1 MRDTN
6 ENALAAGQ
14 ANESAKGTTQGKYST
29 TGHNLTIDLPEAER
43 FLTLLD
49 EEAEAFTFQTFAD
62 SPKAQAEEKEREAKG
77 LPKTYAHTFNGTLE
91 QHAAKLE
98 RYNRMGAG
106 VFVTINRT
114 DLKGRKA
121 DNVKAVRAVF
131 ADTDGAPLEPISN
144 CSIEPHIIVE
154 SSPGKWHTYW
164 LTDGLALT
172 GFQGVQRRIAD
183 KFGTD
188 ASVTD
193 LSRVLRLPGFYHR
206 KADPFM
212 VRIIHDNGGLPY
224 SADKILAA
232 FPPLLKEGT
241 SRHTRQAEIA
251 DGDEILKA
259 LIGEGC
265 YRGKRPDGGYNIAC
279 PFEAEHTSGT
289 NQTETTYFP
298 ANTGGFKTPSFVCMH
313 DHCADRRL
321 NDYREKLEL
330 DQVTEPREYPE
341 LLAAAQGFTL
351 DTDPE
356 EIEALIV
363 ECASLPVIKKRKVHE
378 AIRKT
383 TKLPFKAIQEAE
395 RQADD
400 SAPADDLELARGL
413 VSEIGNDNVL
423 AAQSFVWKWQECGVW
438 KKQDERSVKQW
449 VQHYIGDKLD
459 SIRKSNVDSVADLFR
474 TEVYL
479 SDHAFDI
486 GPVEC
491 VNTLSGELMLTDAGR
506 WELLPHNRQHYRT
519 TQVPIEYEPK
529 AQAPRFVKFLS
540 DVFNGDPD
548 AGDKATALLEMM
560 GYTLMAHCNHEKFI
574 ILVGSGANGKSV
586 LLSVLEALAG
596 RESVAA
602 VQPSQFGNKFQRAH
616 LHNKL
621 ANIVTEIKQGA
632 VIDDDALK
640 GITSGEPTTVEHKN
654 KDPFDMRPF
663 STCWFGTNHM
673 PHTRDFSD
681 ALFRRALILQFNN
694 VFKPELGNC
703 DPQLKNKLLAELP
716 GILSLA
722 LDAYADA
729 LQGGFTVP
737 QSCKD
742 ARDEWRLEADQVA
755 QFVDSECEAVP
766 GAKTPSQPMY
776 DAYRDWAK
784 DSGIHNQ
791 LAIKSFKERMDRLG
805 FKYKRETNARNYIGV
820 RCKRAIVF

>member
-1 MRDTN
+1 
-6 ENALAAGQ
+6 
-14 ANESAKGTTQGKYST
+14 
-29 TGHNLTIDLPEAER
+29 LPAI
-43 FLTLLD
+43 
-49 EEAEAFTFQTFAD
+49 Q
-62 SPKAQAEEKEREAKG
+62 
-77 LPKTYAHTFNGTLE
+77 
-91 QHAAKLE
+91 
-98 RYNRMGAG
+98 
-106 VFVTINRT
+106 
-114 DLKGRKA
+114 
-121 DNVKAVRAVF
+121 
-131 ADTDGAPLEPISN
+131 
-144 CSIEPHIIVE
+144 
-154 SSPGKWHTYW
+154 
-164 LTDGLALT
+164 
-172 GFQGVQRRIAD
+172 
-183 KFGTD
+183 
-188 ASVTD
+188 
-193 LSRVLRLPGFYHR
+193 
-206 KADPFM
+206 
-212 VRIIHDNGGLPY
+212 
-224 SADKILAA
+224 
-232 FPPLLKEGT
+232 
-241 SRHTRQAEIA
+241 
-251 DGDEILKA
+251 
-259 LIGEGC
+259 
-265 YRGKRPDGGYNIAC
+265 
-279 PFEAEHTSGT
+279 
-289 NQTETTYFP
+289 
-298 ANTGGFKTPSFVCMH
+298 
-313 DHCADRRL
+313 
-321 NDYREKLEL
+321 
-330 DQVTEPREYPE
+330 
-341 LLAAAQGFTL
+341 
-351 DTDPE
+351 
-356 EIEALIV
+356 
-363 ECASLPVIKKRKVHE
+363 KRKVHE

-395 RQADD
+395 RQTDD
-400 SAPADDLELARGL
+400 SAPDDDLELARGL
-413 VSEIGNDNVL
+413 VSEIGNANVL
-423 AAQSFVWKWQECGVW
+423 AAQSFVWKWQQCGVW

-529 AQAPRFVKFLS
+529 AQAPQFVKFLA
-540 DVFNGDPD
+540 DVFKGDPD

-602 VQPSQFGNKFQRAH
+602 VQPSQFDNKFQRAH

-703 DPQLKNKLLAELP
+703 DPQLKDKLMGELP